1 MSACRRYRPA
11 GGERR
16 ISLLRSLSAAFAP
29 NPWARP
35 PGFLALGVT
44 CAFAYATARR
54 TRGHPQDGLSAGFKG
69 SVSFPLAAQATGLWL
84 LPWHRYL
91 LLSTLSISLVARV
104 GARRRRPPSAA
115 PGAFDVCGAIASRLY
130 RWTIASIAVE
140 RSWIARAAPDF
151 PTPA

>member
-91 LLSTLSISLVARV
+91 LLSTLSISLVAQVAQGPVDRGV
-104 GARRRRPPSAA
+104 VDQVRALAPHVTQAVQHLGARGR
-115 PGAFDVCGAIASRLY
+115 VIL
-130 RWTIASIAVE
+130 VE
-140 RSWIARAAPDF
+140 GLGS
-151 PTPA
+151 